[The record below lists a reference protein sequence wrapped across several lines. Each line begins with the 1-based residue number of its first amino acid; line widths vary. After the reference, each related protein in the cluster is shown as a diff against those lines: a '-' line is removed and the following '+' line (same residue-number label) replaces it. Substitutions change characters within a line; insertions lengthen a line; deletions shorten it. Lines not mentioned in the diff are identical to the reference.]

1 MLKTVLY
8 SCSAVFYLNRVCYFS
23 RNFTLQNMKILGIG
37 SRINHPEY
45 GKGVITNVS
54 NKEYWVTFIENG
66 LETIAIN
73 SEFEVID
80 AAENEVDTVSFFDV
94 EQSLLSML
102 KKWSDISE
110 IVPIG
115 DKWKGG
121 KIILEPGQVGL
132 ANKEIPV
139 DTFFHKIIMVRDRL
153 RVMEQKI
160 NASNIEEI
168 EKIEL
173 QQYITRI
180 YGSLTTF
187 NVLFKSQNDY
197 FVGEKSK

>member
-1 MLKTVLY
+1 
-8 SCSAVFYLNRVCYFS
+8 
-23 RNFTLQNMKILGIG
+23 MKLLGIG
-37 SRINHPEY
+37 SRIEHKDF

-54 NKEYWVTFIENG
+54 SKEYWVTFIENG
-66 LETIAIN
+66 LETIAID
-73 SEFEVID
+73 SEFEVIE
-80 AAENEVDTVSFFDV
+80 ASENEVDTVSFYDV
-94 EQSLLSML
+94 EKSLLQIL

-110 IVPIG
+110 IVPIA

-121 KIILEPGQVGL
+121 KIILEPGQAGL
-132 ANKEIPV
+132 SSKEIPI

-160 NASNIEEI
+160 NASKIEEI

-187 NVLFKSQNDY
+187 NVLFKSTNNY

>member
-1 MLKTVLY
+1 
-8 SCSAVFYLNRVCYFS
+8 
-23 RNFTLQNMKILGIG
+23 MKILGIG
-37 SRINHPEY
+37 SRIQHSEF

-54 NKEYWVTFIENG
+54 PKEYWVTFIENG
-66 LETIAIN
+66 LETIAID
-73 SEFEVID
+73 SEFEILEAV
-80 AAENEVDTVSFFDV
+80 ENEVDTVSFYDV
-94 EQSLLSML
+94 EKSLLQIL

-110 IVPIG
+110 IVPIA

-121 KIILEPGQVGL
+121 KIILDPGQPGL
-132 ANKEIPV
+132 ASKEIPI

-160 NASNIEEI
+160 NASSIEEI

-187 NVLFKSQNDY
+187 NVLFKTPTHY
-197 FVGEKSK
+197 FVGDKTK